1 MYVGGRVPLHLQE
14 DFCGTALLSTEWI
27 RTDARRT
34 AIGLDLDLESLE
46 WCLENNLSKIGADG
60 YSRMLLFH
68 GNVLQPKEARLVKQR
83 SNDLVQGLDVN
94 SGNGSSGSNKCEQ
107 LGC

>member
-1 MYVGGRVPLHLQE
+1 MIYGLHL
-14 DFCGTALLSTEWI
+14 GSTEWI

-68 GNVLQPKEARLVKQR
+68 GNVLQPKEARFVKQKF
-83 SNDLVQGLDVN
+83 SDLVHSLDVN
-94 SGNGSSGSNKCEQ
+94 NDNGSV
-107 LGC
+107 